1 MQQEGEGAH
10 NLPLHAPP
18 LYLPC
23 LHAALHAK
31 GGGWAQGGEVGGA
44 RRGHHVGDMAA
55 HPCTLFTN
63 GGGGGVPRVN
73 PLLCPVGGQMR
84 GPRLYMSGGEPKGW
98 WGVLCSLSCA
108 NHRGLRLRP
117 NGGAYLL
124 CATLC
129 PHSCVPCLCTEVRW
143 CNPCAWRV
151 GGTSRGR
158 AEAGAMRHWGGGVY
172 ACTPTPFAHP
182 LRVCFPAKGGGRCQW
197 EEARGGGVV
206 FDHSSHVS
214 CEYTETH
221 CCLHIVLLCFYL
233 FLNFYICFSSQ
244 KYKEIKLL
252 KSGVLN

>member
-63 GGGGGVPRVN
+63 GGGGGVLRVN

-158 AEAGAMRHWGGGVY
+158 AEAGAMRHWGGGY
-172 ACTPTPFAHP
+172 MLAPQPLLHTPC
-182 LRVCFPAKGGGRCQW
+182 VCVFLQRGEVAASGRKQ
-197 EEARGGGVV
+197 EEEGW
-206 FDHSSHVS
+206 
-214 CEYTETH
+214 
-221 CCLHIVLLCFYL
+221 CLIILPTCLVNTQRHIVVYTLFCFV
-233 FLNFYICFSSQ
+233 FICF
-244 KYKEIKLL
+244 
-252 KSGVLN
+252 